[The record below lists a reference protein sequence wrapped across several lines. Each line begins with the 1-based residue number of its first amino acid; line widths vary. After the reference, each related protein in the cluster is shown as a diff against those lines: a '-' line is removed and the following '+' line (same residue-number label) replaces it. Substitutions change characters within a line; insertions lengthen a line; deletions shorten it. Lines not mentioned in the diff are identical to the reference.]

1 MTAPEKAGTPAS
13 EPPDDVQQVQQE
25 IEQTREHLGDTVE
38 QLAAKADVKARARD
52 KAAKLGGRMESTTSR
67 ARQQAAARA
76 ESVRG
81 QIAAAGTPTWEAM
94 PEEIRRAVTKGASN
108 AKERR
113 VPLAVAAGALLFAC
127 IAVRRWRRR

>member
-38 QLAAKADVKARARD
+38 QLAAKADVKARTRD
-52 KAAKLGGRMESTTSR
+52 KAAELAGRVESTTSR
-67 ARQQAAARA
+67 ARQQAAVRA
-76 ESVRG
+76 ESLRG
-81 QIAAAGTPTWEAM
+81 QIAAAGAPAWEAT
-94 PEEIRRAVTKGASN
+94 PEGIRRAVTKGASN

-113 VPLAVAAGALLFAC
+113 VPLAVAAGAVLFAC
-127 IAVRRWRRR
+127 LAVRRWRRR